1 MKRIALV
8 CLPLLIFVPATPSK
22 QTTDRP
28 EITYLRGLQQKD
40 GGFVA
45 ATGKEKSSLRATSAA
60 VRALK
65 YFDGKVPDREAC
77 IQFVRSCYDKDSGG
91 FKDHPGGIADPT
103 CTAVGLMAI
112 VELGVPLADFEP
124 GAVKYLDQHC
134 KSFEEIRLAVAAFE
148 ALGKKAP
155 HNQAWLESVLAMSN
169 KDGTFGKEKDRA
181 RDTGGAA
188 VAVLRMG
195 GTLAD
200 PSAVLKALNDGQLKC
215 GGYAKPGAEP
225 DLESC
230 YRVARAFHMLKAK
243 PEGLEALKGFIHS
256 CHNRDGG
263 YGVMP
268 GQPSSVSGSYY
279 AAIILN
285 WFK

>member
-1 MKRIALV
+1 LAKPALSNLLV
-8 CLPLLIFVPATPSK
+8 LPAA
-22 QTTDRP
+22 
-28 EITYLRGLQQKD
+28 GKD
-40 GGFVA
+40 
-45 ATGKEKSSLRATSAA
+45 KSSLRATSAA

-65 YFDGKVPDREAC
+65 YFGGKVPDREAC

-91 FKDHPGGIADPT
+91 FKDHPGGVTDPA
-103 CTAVGLMAI
+103 CTAVGLMAV
-112 VELGVPLADFEP
+112 VELGMPVADFAAAE
-124 GAVKYLDQHC
+124 KYLGQHC

-155 HNQAWLESVLAMSN
+155 HNQAWLETVLAMSN
-169 KDGTFGKEKDRA
+169 KDSTFGTGNDRA
-181 RDTGGAA
+181 RETGGAA

-200 PSAVLKALNDGQLKC
+200 TAAVLKALNDGQLKC
-215 GGYAKPGAEP
+215 GGYAKPGEEP

-230 YRVARAFHMLKAK
+230 YRVSRLFHMLKAK
-243 PEGLEALKGFIHS
+243 PEKLESLKGFIKS

-263 YGVMP
+263 YGVKP
-268 GQPSSVSGSYY
+268 GQASSVSGSYY
-279 AAIILN
+279 AAIILH